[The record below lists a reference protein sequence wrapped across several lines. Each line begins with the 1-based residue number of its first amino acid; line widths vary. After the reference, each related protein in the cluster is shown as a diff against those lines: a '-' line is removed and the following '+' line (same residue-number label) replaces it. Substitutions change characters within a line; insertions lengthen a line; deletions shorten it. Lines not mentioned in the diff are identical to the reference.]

1 MNTLNHHHFLKNA
14 ATGTALA
21 AFACT
26 AAMADTAALASG
38 RAKQPNLLI
47 VFPDQMPGSSLGFL
61 GEEPVVTP
69 NLDRFAAQSAVFT
82 QAASNYPVCS
92 PFRAMLMTG
101 QYPFKNSVWG
111 NCHSLSAL
119 HGCELRKDADCWSDV
134 LKASGYALGYVG
146 KWHLDAPYK
155 PYVDCGNN
163 KGRVAWNEW
172 CSPDRRHGFDYW
184 HAYGTYDNHMR
195 PLYWD
200 TLAPRAGFLYVNQWG
215 PEHEADKA
223 TEFIR
228 NAGGKMRDPQKP
240 FALVVSMNPP
250 HTGYN
255 LVPKRYV
262 KMYEKLDVEAFCAKH
277 PQIPPASDPMGKY
290 FRQNIRFKYA
300 QITGVDEQFGRI
312 LQALKNAGVEN
323 DTIVLFTSDHGDC
336 IGAHHEVSKNNPYE
350 ESFRIPLLIRWPGHI
365 QPRRDPLLVSV
376 PDFYPTLLELMGLK
390 EKIPAVVQGVS
401 LAQAVTDG
409 TGTRPDSQLYLF
421 INDGWDTDGKPRLA
435 LGRRGLR
442 TERYTFVLERK
453 PGKPETVTLFDRQ
466 ADPNQMKNI
475 AADQPEL
482 VKEFR
487 AKLEIKLR
495 AISDPWQKD

>member
-1 MNTLNHHHFLKNA
+1 MTATIRHTRFLA
-14 ATGTALA
+14 GAGAALA
-21 AFACT
+21 LLPFT
-26 AAMADTAALASG
+26 GTAALAADSATAG
-38 RAKQPNLLI
+38 PKRPNLLI
-47 VFPDQMPGSSLGFL
+47 VFPDQLPGSSLGFL
-61 GEEPVVTP
+61 GEEPVITP
-69 NLDRFAAQSAVFT
+69 NLDRFAAQAAVFT

-101 QYPFKNSVWG
+101 QYPFKNGVWSNCTSVTAP
-111 NCHSLSAL
+111 S
-119 HGCELRKDADCWSDV
+119 GCELRQDADCWSDV
-134 LKASGYALGYVG
+134 LKANGYALGYIG
-146 KWHLDAPYK
+146 KWHLDAPRK
-155 PYVDCGNN
+155 PYVDCANN
-163 KGRVAWNEW
+163 KGKMAWNEW

-200 TLAPRAGFLYVNQWG
+200 TQAPRDGFQYVNQWG

-228 NAGGKMRDPQKP
+228 NTGGKMRDPQKP

-250 HTGYN
+250 HTGYD

-262 KMYEKLDVEAFCAKH
+262 KMYEKLDVEALCAKH

-290 FRQNIRFKYA
+290 FRKNIGSKYA
-300 QITGVDEQFGRI
+300 QVTGVDEQFGRI
-312 LQALKNAGVEN
+312 LQALKDAGMEN

-336 IGAHHEVSKNNPYE
+336 VGAHHEISKSNPYE
-350 ESFRIPLLIRWPGHI
+350 EAFRIPLLIRWPGHI
-365 QPRRDPLLVSV
+365 QPRRDPLLASV

-390 EKIPAVVQGVS
+390 DKIPAGVQGVS
-401 LAQAVTDG
+401 LAQAVRDG
-409 TGTRPDSQLYLF
+409 TGTRPDSQLYLA
-421 INDGWDTDGKPRLA
+421 ISDGRDADGKPRLA

-453 PGKPETVTLFDRQ
+453 TGKPETVRLFDRQ
-466 ADPNQMKNI
+466 TDPNQMKNI

-482 VKEFR
+482 VQEFR
-487 AKLEIKLR
+487 AKLAAKLQ
-495 AISDPWQKD
+495 AIGDPWQKE